1 MSVLPGRY
9 ADEVSP
15 SNQYSG
21 LSLGS
26 LGQGVTTFFP
36 PEIPAK
42 QIAFEAKEEK
52 AVIHLR
58 PVGEIGWDI
67 SKVEVFISKTSG
79 GGTRHTSYTV
89 ITRK

>member
-1 MSVLPGRY
+1 VSIVL
-9 ADEVSP
+9 
-15 SNQYSG
+15 
-21 LSLGS
+21 
-26 LGQGVTTFFP
+26 GVTTFFP

-42 QIAFEAKEEK
+42 QIVFEAKEEK
-52 AVIHLR
+52 AVIHARL
-58 PVGEIGWDI
+58 VGEIGWDI